1 MSFIVYNIELYN
13 SRTNERINSATNK
26 LNNSQSQQP
35 IALNIYLWIEAFLF
49 SPWVIMRQYLM
60 VGITLLAPQRHHWRE
75 FPLGTTTD
83 PNLQGR
89 TALCDR
95 WR

>member
-1 MSFIVYNIELYN
+1 MSFIVYNIEFYN

-35 IALNIYLWIEAFLF
+35 IALSVYLWIEAFLF

-60 VGITLLAPQRHHWRE
+60 VGITLFAHHCRANLAQTHAMSPSCASEDKAKR
-75 FPLGTTTD
+75 
-83 PNLQGR
+83 
-89 TALCDR
+89 
-95 WR
+95 

>member
-60 VGITLLAPQRHHWRE
+60 VGITLFAHHGRANLAQTHAMSPSCASEDKAKW
-75 FPLGTTTD
+75 
-83 PNLQGR
+83 
-89 TALCDR
+89 
-95 WR
+95 